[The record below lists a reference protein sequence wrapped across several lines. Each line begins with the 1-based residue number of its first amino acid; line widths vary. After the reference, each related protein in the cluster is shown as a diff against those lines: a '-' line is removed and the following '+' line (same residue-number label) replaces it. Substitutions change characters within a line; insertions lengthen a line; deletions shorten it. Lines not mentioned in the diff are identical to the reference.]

1 MTILVTGAGG
11 GLGRAIGTRLG
22 AATITREDGDLSR
35 MSEVHRLA
43 RQIAQRY
50 PDLQVLINNAGTSR
64 FTLQLTPEGLE
75 TTFATN
81 YMAPYVLSNLLLPV
95 LQRNRGTIVN
105 VGSEQHRWVRAIPW
119 EDMQCASRWK
129 PVEQYSLTKLYL
141 VMFSRELARRA
152 PAITSVC
159 VSPGFLQTNLGRYA
173 VGGFRLFLALAR
185 PLQRS
190 PEHGA
195 EAVIH
200 AMQSKASGAYFRG
213 KQEIAPSKLALDR
226 ASAARLWELG
236 ARWLEPAQVG

>member
-64 FTLQLTPEGLE
+64 FTRQLTPDGLE

-119 EDMQCASRWK
+119 EDMQCAWGGSR
-129 PVEQYSLTKLYL
+129 SSST
-141 VMFSRELARRA
+141 A
-152 PAITSVC
+152 
-159 VSPGFLQTNLGRYA
+159 
-173 VGGFRLFLALAR
+173 
-185 PLQRS
+185 
-190 PEHGA
+190 
-195 EAVIH
+195 
-200 AMQSKASGAYFRG
+200 
-213 KQEIAPSKLALDR
+213 
-226 ASAARLWELG
+226 
-236 ARWLEPAQVG
+236 